1 MRTVLLERIKPYFQW
16 LVLIAG
22 LLIPAVIIA
31 LFPKLFHGSDVD
43 DFWRWSQAWGANWKN
58 IYIDC
63 DRCNYPFMGTLV
75 SGGVMHWMGITEFK
89 QIVAP
94 FRYYLAVIDALN
106 VLAAY
111 VIMTR
116 LKVKYAPLWAGV
128 IGLLPSSWMGTS
140 VWGQID
146 GIGQLLIMSF
156 IILFT
161 WFALSGRVNNTR
173 YYLFVI
179 LAGILMSLA
188 TLTKQ
193 LILFSLLSLGFITLL
208 TIFLYSRKLSGV
220 ISSLLVLAIA
230 FVLPIFL
237 IDLPLNLKPTYFS
250 HLQYVLATGSQH
262 GDTISSFG
270 FNIWTFLAKDPRGSS
285 HDPLSIQLGSTP
297 LFSVVPYSAGI
308 LLFLLVNVFLL
319 FMYSKYFY
327 GQYMHGVQLFN
338 TENISLLILHLALV
352 NLSFNLFLAGT
363 HERYL
368 YHFYPFIIMACMG
381 LGFFKRGFVYAL
393 LAGAT
398 FYGAVLYGYLTRFNL
413 QFGQIPFAILGVFH
427 SIVFLY
433 LVFLL
438 VRYFQL
444 SGLKSAAQT

>member
-1 MRTVLLERIKPYFQW
+1 MRTILLERIKPYVQW

-31 LFPKLFHGSDVD
+31 LFPKLFHSSDVD

-63 DRCNYPFMGTLV
+63 DRCNYPFVGTLV

-89 QIVAP
+89 HIVAP
-94 FRYYLAVIDALN
+94 FRYYLALIDALN

-111 VIMTR
+111 GIMTR

-140 VWGQID
+140 AWGQID
-146 GIGQLLIMSF
+146 GVGQLLIMFF
-156 IILFT
+156 IIMLTGFN
-161 WFALSGRVNNTR
+161 LNGRVNNAR
-173 YYLFVI
+173 YYMFVI

-193 LILFSLLSLGFITLL
+193 LILFSLLSIGFITLL
-208 TIFLYSRKLSGV
+208 TIFLYSRKPSSV
-220 ISSLLVLAIA
+220 IISFLILAVAFIA
-230 FVLPIFL
+230 PILL
-237 IDLPLNLKPTYFS
+237 IDLPLALKPAYFS

-270 FNIWTFLAKDPRGSS
+270 FNIWTFIAKDPRGSS
-285 HDPLSIQLGSTP
+285 HDPISIQLGSTP

-308 LLFLLVNVFLL
+308 FLFLLVNALLL
-319 FMYSKYFY
+319 FMYAKYFY
-327 GQYMHGVQLFN
+327 RQYMRGARFLN
-338 TENISLLILHLALV
+338 AENISLLILHLALV

-368 YHFYPFIIMACMG
+368 YHFYPFIIMACLG
-381 LGFFKRGFVYAL
+381 LGFFKRGLVYTL
-393 LAGAT
+393 LAGAA
-398 FYGAVLYGYLTRFNL
+398 FYGVVLYGYLTRLNL
-413 QFGQIPFAILGVFH
+413 QFGQVPFAILGVFH
-427 SIVFLY
+427 SLVFLY
-433 LVFLL
+433 LIFSL
-438 VRYFQL
+438 VRYFRS
-444 SGLKSAAQT
+444 SGLKPATQT